1 MTHRKKWMA
10 VTLAALAVSSLAIG
24 LAGLFLLHAS
34 LLKTAAEQRDLVQEN
49 LSSRLEKQ
57 LAYFSGTADFLCGK
71 ETTRYLT
78 SLARLRPEEDTRA
91 LKAAFEDYLHGTAL
105 DTESIQS
112 VCFIGENE
120 NQAGYL
126 YETASRREIP
136 VEIPATDS
144 WLRSGLA
151 DLLLGDGTLVY
162 IQDDA
167 VEEVLRQF
175 PLPEYFGTI
184 TAGEVRDTICNKGN
198 GE

>member
-105 DTESIQS
+105 DTHSIQS
-112 VCFIGENE
+112 VCFVGENE

-136 VEIPATDS
+136 V
-144 WLRSGLA
+144 
-151 DLLLGDGTLVY
+151 
-162 IQDDA
+162 
-167 VEEVLRQF
+167 
-175 PLPEYFGTI
+175 
-184 TAGEVRDTICNKGN
+184 
-198 GE
+198 